1 MVFGFSVI
9 IAVIKKFDA
18 WNFCLICTGWI
29 RNHCK
34 ATFFLSKQDW
44 TNRSSIN
51 FFFFLAIIVD
61 ALNSKN
67 RKSSIQTHLQ
77 KDQNNKRSRGRVRR
91 LTGVLE
97 PSCEGGGELSSN
109 KKIEMR
115 KMNNISNVYMDTSTT
130 SNACCMPCKMQ
141 HQSSL
146 PSSPMSAFFH
156 LSFNDEDDSHSSE
169 EELEKINSKGMLQK
183 IWWIVRR
190 IELMGFRDLT
200 TLW

>member
-1 MVFGFSVI
+1 M
-9 IAVIKKFDA
+9 
-18 WNFCLICTGWI
+18 
-29 RNHCK
+29 
-34 ATFFLSKQDW
+34 
-44 TNRSSIN
+44 
-51 FFFFLAIIVD
+51 
-61 ALNSKN
+61 NSKN

-115 KMNNISNVYMDTSTT
+115 KVNNISNVYMDTSTT

-169 EELEKINSKGMLQK
+169 EELEKINSKGILQK
-183 IWWIVRR
+183 NGEFLD
-190 IELMGFRDLT
+190 ELN
-200 TLW
+200 

>member
-9 IAVIKKFDA
+9 IAVIKKLDA
-18 WNFCLICTGWI
+18 WKFCLICTGWI

-34 ATFFLSKQDW
+34 ATYQNKIELIVRLLISFF
-44 TNRSSIN
+44 
-51 FFFFLAIIVD
+51 AIIVD

-97 PSCEGGGELSSN
+97 PSCEGGGEVSSN

-115 KMNNISNVYMDTSTT
+115 KVNNISNVYMDTSTT

-169 EELEKINSKGMLQK
+169 EELEKINSKGILQK
-183 IWWIVRR
+183 NG
-190 IELMGFRDLT
+190 ELLDELN
-200 TLW
+200 